1 MKLEEMRRLRTM
13 GKKEREKKLHELKM
27 ELVKSG
33 THPTKANTKTKE
45 IKKTIARLLMLNKSE
60 KK

>member
-1 MKLEEMRRLRTM
+1 MKLEDMRKLRTLSN
-13 GKKEREKKLHELKM
+13 KEREKKLHELRM

-33 THPTKANTKTKE
+33 AHSTKAITKTKE
-45 IKKTIARLLMLNKSE
+45 IKKTVARLLMLNKSE